1 MVTRRKTMEVLI
13 LILTFLFPDGS
24 IHTRIHQA
32 PAGETLEHCKQVVL
46 PNALERARNTVFGIV
61 EATGVCY
68 IIKIDLEQ
76 V

>member
-1 MVTRRKTMEVLI
+1 MEVLI

-46 PNALERARNTVFGIV
+46 PNELEIQSLV
-61 EATGVCY
+61 
-68 IIKIDLEQ
+68 L
-76 V
+76 